1 MKQKGVK
8 LTAALVVFAAFSGMA
23 ASRTT
28 GGYLVASRA
37 FLAVA
42 IANVAQSPASPP
54 VPLIPFTLVS
64 ATFAVNFV
72 TPPVSVR
79 HTKVEA
85 VSQNNRHLRRDLS
98 FEHLDDLQPK
108 WVRTSVDEPDGLRTL
123 TYWSADRELLKKE
136 ILSVHTRS
144 GDPLY
149 PLSENNCVAS
159 RGQKWVRP
167 EILTIGGQPF
177 ETSVISS
184 VSESAATTEWRA
196 LMPGLGCLIL
206 KRTYSHTDKGGGKTI
221 TEPLSLVL
229 GEPDPA
235 LLTKFDAEVAT
246 SEDAGTLQA
255 FEFSVSEQGKAES
268 VEAAKIN
275 GQH

>member
-1 MKQKGVK
+1 MKQRGLK
-8 LTAALVVFAAFSGMA
+8 LTAALVVFATFSGMA

-28 GGYLVASRA
+28 SGHFVPRRA

-42 IANVAQSPASPP
+42 VADVAQTPASPP
-54 VPLIPFTLVS
+54 VLLIPFTLVS

-72 TPPVSVR
+72 APPVNVR

-85 VSQNNRHLRRDLS
+85 VSENKRHIRLDLS

-108 WVRTSVDEPDGLRTL
+108 SVQTSVDEPDGQRTS
-123 TYWSADRELLKKE
+123 TYWSANRELLKKE
-136 ILSVHTRS
+136 VLSVRTRS
-144 GDPLY
+144 RDPLY

-159 RGQKWVRP
+159 PGQKWVRP

-206 KRTYSHTDKGGGKTI
+206 KRTYSHTDEGGGKTI
-221 TEPLSLVL
+221 TEPLSMVL
-229 GEPDPA
+229 AEPDPA
-235 LLTKFDAEVAT
+235 LFTKFDAEVAA

-255 FEFSVSEQGKAES
+255 FEFGVSEQGKEES

-275 GQH
+275 GQP

>member
-28 GGYLVASRA
+28 RGHFVPSRA

-42 IANVAQSPASPP
+42 IADVAQSPASPP

-149 PLSENNCVAS
+149 PLSENNCIAS